1 MAIDLINETN
11 RHTQCVEPCCRN
23 TLPCTDASQ
32 HPFHGNFMGI
42 STFGPYR
49 AAYPP
54 RGPKCTSTSAD
65 PDQQRLLDDSD
76 DVQFFTDAPCPLR
89 VQDINPSASNPDPD
103 KRCLWVVRT
112 LDVPFVPERLAAR
125 PPLQSGVCK
134 HTNLTGGGDAHCG
147 GEVWFVSNERLIL
160 NGASGRYP
168 PRGAAE
174 LDAIASAFQDA
185 GYEVWSMGWDLEA
198 DRPARLPRGNPPW
211 EVPIG
216 SS

>member
-1 MAIDLINETN
+1 
-11 RHTQCVEPCCRN
+11 
-23 TLPCTDASQ
+23 
-32 HPFHGNFMGI
+32 
-42 STFGPYR
+42 
-49 AAYPP
+49 
-54 RGPKCTSTSAD
+54 
-65 PDQQRLLDDSD
+65 
-76 DVQFFTDAPCPLR
+76 
-89 VQDINPSASNPDPD
+89 
-103 KRCLWVVRT
+103 
-112 LDVPFVPERLAAR
+112 
-125 PPLQSGVCK
+125 
-134 HTNLTGGGDAHCG
+134 
-147 GEVWFVSNERLIL
+147 LIL